1 MNKKAIVSIINVMIQ
16 NINSEA
22 AQRDFAKGA
31 FLAKE
36 SVLSG
41 NPVPSLEG
49 EERIYEWM
57 AGDILT
63 AIKNGKSKKITVFT
77 YRPKKDSKRKM
88 GHRQPYTKVQIQSIN
103 A

>member
-63 AIKNGKSKKITVFT
+63 AIKNGK
-77 YRPKKDSKRKM
+77 
-88 GHRQPYTKVQIQSIN
+88 N
-103 A
+103 AILELISEYNTGYELYYSTEADDDEVDEKELVTA